1 MLLKR
6 ALAISL
12 TAVLATA
19 GCAGLS
25 DPGKPVVVTETV
37 ATVTGAPVQGG
48 VGVPSSSGGNPPG
61 ALSNPGGSAPSP
73 APAGGAGAELASVV
87 ALAPGPAGVAVA
99 PVGDPNRVA
108 SAGEWHTGV
117 AWSTI
122 KVPLAV
128 AAARSAPQ
136 SLETSASAIT
146 SSDNQAADSLW
157 SALGGGQAAAS
168 AVMTVLADGGDTVSQ
183 VPAVRIR
190 AGYSIFGQTQWSLAD
205 QTRFTAALPCLGG
218 ADHVM
223 DLMGRI
229 VPEQRWGLG
238 RIPGARFKG
247 GWGPGGSEGYLVRQ
261 FGVVS
266 GSGGDLAV
274 AMAVEAPTFEAGAA
288 ALTTMADGLAPL
300 LPITAGGG
308 C

>member
-1 MLLKR
+1 MPLKR

-12 TAVLATA
+12 AAVLATA
-19 GCAGLS
+19 SCAGLS
-25 DPGKPVVVTETV
+25 DPGEPVVVTETV
-37 ATVTGAPVQGG
+37 ATVTGVQVQGG
-48 VGVPSSSGGNPPG
+48 VGAPSSSAGHPPV
-61 ALSNPGGSAPSP
+61 APSTPGGSAPAP
-73 APAGGAGAELASVV
+73 APSGGAGEELASVV

-99 PVGDPNRVA
+99 PVGDPGRVA
-108 SAGEWHTGV
+108 SAGEWQTGV

-136 SLETSASAIT
+136 SLEASASAIT
-146 SSDNQAADSLW
+146 SSENQAADSLW
-157 SALGGGQAAAS
+157 SALGGGQSAAS
-168 AVMTVLADGGDTVSQ
+168 AVMTVLTDGGDAVSQ

-190 AGYSIFGQTQWSLAD
+190 AGYSIFGQTRWSLID
-205 QTRFTAALPCLGG
+205 QTRFAAALPCLGG

-223 DLMGRI
+223 ELMGQI
-229 VPEQRWGLG
+229 APAQRWGLG

-247 GWGPGGSEGYLVRQ
+247 GWGPGESGGYLVRQ
-261 FGVVS
+261 FGVVP

-288 ALTTMADGLAPL
+288 ALTTIADGLAPL